1 MEPFEGKPTPPM
13 RWKERIIEEL
23 LYRPKEHYEHKS
35 LIREFV
41 SILTFGT
48 AIIFLAWLA
57 IIFAVLTGWFM
68 HVIF

>member
-13 RWKERIIEEL
+13 RWKERLFEEL

-35 LIREFV
+35 LVREFV

-48 AIIFLAWLA
+48 AILLLTFLASILTA
-57 IIFAVLTGWFM
+57 LLFLFIIILF
-68 HVIF
+68 